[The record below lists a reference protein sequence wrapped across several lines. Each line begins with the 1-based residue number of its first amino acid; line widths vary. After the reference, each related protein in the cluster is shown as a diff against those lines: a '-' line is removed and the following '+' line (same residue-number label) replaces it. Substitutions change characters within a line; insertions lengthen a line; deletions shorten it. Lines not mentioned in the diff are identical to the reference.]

1 MDRESLQVVDVRE
14 HRRGESRAVDVD
26 GLVALGRAISDPIRV
41 RMLGMLGTAASEG
54 RGCCGL
60 PASDVPA
67 QDKGTGICACEFEE
81 SFGMAQSKVSY
92 HLSKLKEAGLVRE
105 EKRGK
110 WSFYSLNRDAF
121 NELLAETA
129 RHVGTSSDKDI
140 RF

>member
-26 GLVALGRAISDPIRV
+26 GVVALGRAISDPIRV

-67 QDKGTGICACEFEE
+67 QDKDTGICACEFEE

-121 NELLAETA
+121 DALLAETG
-129 RHVGTSSDKDI
+129 RHVGISWDKDAT
-140 RF
+140 F

>member
-1 MDRESLQVVDVRE
+1 VAWESLPVVEVRE
-14 HRRGESRAVDVD
+14 YRRGESRAVDAD
-26 GLVALGRAISDPIRV
+26 GVVALGRAISAPIRV

-54 RGCCGL
+54 RGCCAL

-67 QDKGTGICACEFEE
+67 QDEDTGICACEFEE

-92 HLSKLKEAGLVRE
+92 HLGKLKETGLVRE

-110 WSFYSLNRDAF
+110 WSFYSLDLDAF